1 MDRGASPKRLFCF
14 LSFALVFCTGCL
26 RVAPKIPKL
35 IGSPAI
41 SYTTQDFDADVQGYR
56 TDVAGGKLEAART
69 IRDQIVYRVL
79 AQIDAAYGGFELSLS
94 TRRAG
99 AQTAADAIQLGLTAA
114 ATVTGTTEV
123 KDILTVTA
131 TAFQGTRLSFDKNF
145 FEEKTTEALVSQMR
159 ASRTTLKA
167 QILRSLSRRDL
178 NSYPVEAAW
187 MDIVSYY
194 YAGTIP
200 TALVDIAAKAGNDA
214 AKGSQD
220 LKEAIQE
227 LTPATPEQAT
237 QAISIRTEYQRLSV
251 AISAGDPAA
260 VQEASATLRKIL
272 DAADITYDHTA
283 QPAEL
288 LAALKKAMA
297 AAADDKAVLKKLNA
311 AVQSVVP
318 NKE

>member
-1 MDRGASPKRLFCF
+1 MDRGASRKRPFCF
-14 LSFALVFCTGCL
+14 LSVALIFCTGCL
-26 RVAPKIPKL
+26 RVAPKIPKV

-41 SYTTQDFDADVQGYR
+41 SYSTQDFDADVQHYR
-56 TDVAGGKLEAART
+56 TAVAGGNPGAART
-69 IRDQIVYRVL
+69 IRDRIVYRVL
-79 AQIDAAYGGFELSLS
+79 AQIDAAYGGFELTLS

-167 QILRSLSRRDL
+167 QILRSLSRRDV

-187 MDIVSYY
+187 MDIASYY

-200 TALVDIAAKAGNDA
+200 SALVDIAAKAGNDA

-237 QAISIRTEYQRLSV
+237 QAISIRTEYQRLSA
-251 AISAGDPAA
+251 AISGGDPAA
-260 VQEASATLRKIL
+260 VQEAGATLHKIL
-272 DAADITYDHTA
+272 DAADIAYEHTA

-288 LAALKKAMA
+288 LAALKKAME
-297 AAADDKAVLKKLNA
+297 AAADNGAVLIKLNA

>member
-1 MDRGASPKRLFCF
+1 MDRGARRKRPFCF
-14 LSFALVFCTGCL
+14 LSVALIFCTGCL
-26 RVAPKIPKL
+26 RVAPKIPKV

-41 SYTTQDFDADVQGYR
+41 SYSTQDFDADVQHYR
-56 TDVAGGKLEAART
+56 TDVIGGQFGAARS
-69 IRDQIVYRVL
+69 IRDQIAYRVL

-99 AQTAADAIQLGLTAA
+99 AQTAADATQLGLTAA
-114 ATVTGTTEV
+114 ATVTGTTEI

-145 FEEKTTEALVSQMR
+145 FEEKTTEALISQMR

-167 QILRSLSRRDL
+167 QILRSLSRRDV
-178 NSYPVEAAW
+178 NSYPLEAAW

-200 TALVDIAAKAGNDA
+200 SALVDIAAKAGNDA
-214 AKGSQD
+214 ALGSQE
-220 LKEAIQE
+220 LKEAVHE
-227 LTPATPEQAT
+227 LTLATPEQAK
-237 QAISIRTEYQRLSV
+237 QSVSIRSEYQQLSAAISS
-251 AISAGDPAA
+251 GDPAT
-260 VQEASATLRKIL
+260 VQQAGATLHKIL

-288 LAALKKAMA
+288 LAALKEAMK
-297 AAADDKAVLKKLNA
+297 AAADNGAVLTKLNA
-311 AVQSVVP
+311 AVQAAASK
-318 NKE
+318 KE